1 EERTRQ
7 SRERT
12 DSLRLR
18 MDEMESEARRLQA
31 RLSSEKRL
39 SLLDP
44 LTRIANR
51 LAWDQRFAAE
61 CDRWRRFRQPTC
73 VLAWDI
79 DHFKTINDSYGHR
92 AGDKV
97 LAVVAESLAKSI
109 RGTDFVARYGGEEFV
124 MLLPGTKLEDGLRLA
139 NRMRE
144 AIAQIGFHFRGNPV
158 WVTISR
164 SEEHTSELQSR
175 ENLVCRLLLV
185 KKKKRSNITPKP
197 SN

>member
-1 EERTRQ
+1 DVQASGDARATGRSDRLCRDSAQTRRRWRARRATRGQPLHVSRTREKEGCRQ
-7 SRERT
+7 PRERT

-44 LTRIANR
+44 LTRIAHR

-79 DHFKTINDSYGHR
+79 DNFKSINGSYGHR

-109 RGTDFVARYGGEEFV
+109 RGTDFVARY
-124 MLLPGTKLEDGLRLA
+124 
-139 NRMRE
+139 
-144 AIAQIGFHFRGNPV
+144 
-158 WVTISR
+158 
-164 SEEHTSELQSR
+164 
-175 ENLVCRLLLV
+175 
-185 KKKKRSNITPKP
+185 
-197 SN
+197 